1 MEYKLF
7 AIPLLIMLI
16 NQGIKVIIE
25 MFKGNFSLPSILSYG
40 GMPSSHAALVVSL
53 ATVMG
58 YYQGMDSPEFA
69 IAIII
74 TLFTLR
80 DASGIR
86 WHLGTHGKILNQLI
100 KELPDKKEYK
110 FPVLNERFGHK
121 NIEIIVGSLLSLV
134 LTFAAIWLWS

>member
-7 AIPLLIMLI
+7 VIPLLIMLI
-16 NQGIKVIIE
+16 NQGIKVVIE
-25 MFKGNFSLPSILSYG
+25 IFKGNFSLPSILSYG

-58 YYQGMDSPEFA
+58 YYRGMDSPEFA
-69 IAIII
+69 ISIII

-121 NIEIIVGSLLSLV
+121 NIEIIVGSLLSLI
-134 LTFAAIWLWS
+134 LTTIAIWLWP

>member
-7 AIPLLIMLI
+7 IIPLAIMII

-25 MFKGNFSLPSILSYG
+25 ILKGNFSLPSILSYG

-74 TLFTLR
+74 TLFTIR

-86 WHLGTHGKILNQLI
+86 WHLGTHGQILNKLI
-100 KELPDKKEYK
+100 KELPDKQEYK

-121 NIEIIVGSLLSLV
+121 NIEIIVGSLISLV
-134 LTFAAIWLWS
+134 LTMAAIMIWS